1 MPPDKSPERTRR
13 QAQPLGAIRSQT
25 PTVVVVGLFALI
37 LCACAPGEF
46 TYTHPVLEG
55 VDGLRSLE
63 LSRSSPDTQGKEL
76 LSPIV
81 GLPIR
86 SELRRPSYV
95 IEFHT
100 PLQARPL
107 MFMAA
112 TSSAGEQLEIVGPNI
127 HRVAPGSAEELEG
140 HFYSFYFHETNSSF
154 VSLTIKDARGNIL
167 GSEKIR
173 YSVVPRGHEIT
184 STFES

>member
-1 MPPDKSPERTRR
+1 M
-13 QAQPLGAIRSQT
+13 
-25 PTVVVVGLFALI
+25 
-37 LCACAPGEF
+37 LCACTREF
-46 TYTHPVLEG
+46 TYTHAVLEG
-55 VDGLRSLE
+55 VDGLRALE
-63 LSRSSPDTQGKEL
+63 LSTSSTDTQGRDL

-86 SELRRPSYV
+86 NELRRQDYV

-100 PLQARPL
+100 SLQASPS

-140 HFYSFYFHETNSSF
+140 HFYSFYFHETDSSVISF
-154 VSLTIKDARGNIL
+154 TVRDARGVIL
-167 GSEKIR
+167 GSEKLR
-173 YSVVPRGHEIT
+173 FAVVPRGHQKVDALG
-184 STFES
+184 S